1 MTVYFMY
8 DNEKYFVGNAEAD
21 KAPDNSTSIAPD
33 LQAGY
38 WSKFTG
44 KKWVN
49 EKIPETVEDI
59 IGLTVPAPVTYQE
72 EDPAPV
78 TYQEEDP
85 ATQHQM
91 LLRAIILR
99 ILSTTDKAKA
109 IINDGVLSVVAVTDE
124 EILNNQKEIKHV
136 ELKSTMQTK
145 RQSLKVDYDDDQFDA
160 NETAQ
165 ANMNTLLQAF
175 NLGAKEVSIRS
186 ATEKTHSFNQT
197 QCNELALLM
206 ASAVNNLYDEYW
218 QYKDALAK
226 CTAKEE
232 VDTIVW
238 N

>member
-59 IGLTVPAPVTYQE
+59 IGLSV
-72 EDPAPV
+72 PAPV

-124 EILNNQKEIKHV
+124 EILNNQKETKHS
-136 ELKSTMQTK
+136 ELKSTMQAK

-175 NLGAKEVSIRS
+175 NLGATSVSIRS
-186 ATEKTHSFNQT
+186 VNEVTHTFNQAH
-197 QCNELALLM
+197 CNELALLM
-206 ASAVNNLYDEYW
+206 ADAVNNLYGEYW
-218 QYKDALAK
+218 ALKDKLDI
-226 CTAKEE
+226 CTTTEE
-232 VDTIVW
+232 VDAIVW

>member
-49 EKIPETVEDI
+49 EKIPETAEDI
-59 IGLTVPAPVTYQE
+59 IGLSVPAPAVY
-72 EDPAPV
+72 PA
-78 TYQEEDP
+78 EDP
-85 ATQHQM
+85 ATQHQT

-124 EILNNQKEIKHV
+124 EILNNQKETKHV
-136 ELKSTMQTK
+136 ELKSTMQAK

-175 NLGAKEVSIRS
+175 NLGATSVSIRS
-186 ATEKTHSFNQT
+186 VNEVTHTFNQT

-206 ASAVNNLYDEYW
+206 AGAVNNLYGEYW
-218 QYKDALAK
+218 ALKDKLDI
-226 CTAKEE
+226 CTSKEE
-232 VDTIVW
+232 VEAIVW

>member
-72 EDPAPV
+72 EDL
-78 TYQEEDP
+78 
-85 ATQHQM
+85 ATQHQT

-124 EILNNQKEIKHV
+124 EILNNQKETKHV

-175 NLGAKEVSIRS
+175 NLGTKEVSIRS
-186 ATEKTHSFNQT
+186 ATEKTHSFNQAH
-197 QCNELALLM
+197 CNELALLM
-206 ASAVNNLYDEYW
+206 ADAVNNLYSEYW
-218 QYKDALAK
+218 ALKDKLDI
-226 CTAKEE
+226 CTTKEE
-232 VDTIVW
+232 VDSVVW

>member
-8 DNEKYFVGNAEAD
+8 DNEKYFVGNTEAD
-21 KAPDNSTSIAPD
+21 KASDNSTSIAPD

-59 IGLTVPAPVTYQE
+59 IGLTVPAPVNYLE
-72 EDPAPV
+72 KDL
-78 TYQEEDP
+78 
-85 ATQHQM
+85 ATQHQT

-124 EILNNQKEIKHV
+124 EILNNQKETKHS

-145 RQSLKVDYDDDQFDA
+145 RQTLKVDYDDDQFDA

-165 ANMNTLLQAF
+165 ANMIVLLKSF
-175 NLGAKEVSIRS
+175 DLGAK
-186 ATEKTHSFNQT
+186 
-197 QCNELALLM
+197 
-206 ASAVNNLYDEYW
+206 
-218 QYKDALAK
+218 
-226 CTAKEE
+226 
-232 VDTIVW
+232 
-238 N
+238 

>member
-1 MTVYFMY
+1 MTIYFTY
-8 DNEKYFVGNAEAD
+8 DTDKYFAGTIEAD
-21 KAPDNSTSIAPD
+21 KASESATTITPN

-59 IGLTVPAPVTYQE
+59 IGLTVPAPVVY
-72 EDPAPV
+72 PA
-78 TYQEEDP
+78 EDP

-124 EILNNQKEIKHV
+124 EILNNQKETKHV
-136 ELKSTMQTK
+136 ELKSTMQAK
-145 RQSLKVDYDDDQFDA
+145 RQSLKVDYDNDQFDA

-175 NLGAKEVSIRS
+175 NLGVKEVSIRS
-186 ATEKTHSFNQT
+186 ATENTHTFNQT

-206 ASAVNNLYDEYW
+206 ASAVNNLYGEYW

-226 CTAKEE
+226 CTTKEE

>member
-8 DNEKYFVGNAEAD
+8 DNEKYFVGNIEAD

-44 KKWVN
+44 KKWEN

-59 IGLTVPAPVTYQE
+59 IGLTVPAPVNYLE
-72 EDPAPV
+72 K
-78 TYQEEDP
+78 DP
-85 ATQHQM
+85 ATQHQT

-124 EILNNQKEIKHV
+124 EILNNQKETKHT
-136 ELKSTMQTK
+136 ELKQTMQAK
-145 RQSLKVDYDDDQFDA
+145 RQSLKVDYDDDKFDA

-165 ANMNTLLQAF
+165 ANMIVLLKSF
-175 NLGAKEVSIRS
+175 DLGTKEVSIRS

-206 ASAVNNLYDEYW
+206 ASAVNNLYGEYW
-218 QYKDALAK
+218 QYKDMLAK
-226 CTAKEE
+226 CTTKEE
-232 VDTIVW
+232 VDSVVW

>member
-59 IGLTVPAPVTYQE
+59 IGMSV
-72 EDPAPV
+72 PAPV

-85 ATQHQM
+85 ATQHQT

-136 ELKSTMQTK
+136 ELKSTMQAK
-145 RQSLKVDYDDDQFDA
+145 RQALKVDYGGDQFDA

-175 NLGAKEVSIRS
+175 NLGATSVSIRS

-206 ASAVNNLYDEYW
+206 ASAVNNLYGEYW
-218 QYKDALAK
+218 QCKDALAK
-226 CTAKEE
+226 CTTKEE

-238 N
+238 K

>member
-21 KAPDNSTSIAPD
+21 KAPDNSTSIAPN

-72 EDPAPV
+72 EDL
-78 TYQEEDP
+78 

-99 ILSTTDKAKA
+99 ILSTTNKAKA

-124 EILNNQKEIKHV
+124 EILNNQKETKHV

-175 NLGAKEVSIRS
+175 NLGATSVSIRS
-186 ATEKTHSFNQT
+186 VNEVTHTFNQAH
-197 QCNELALLM
+197 CNELALLM
-206 ASAVNNLYDEYW
+206 ADAVNKLYAEYW

-226 CTAKEE
+226 CET
-232 VDTIVW
+232 VDAVNEIVW
-238 N
+238 E